1 MILGK
6 YSFGTGDRF
15 SQQGVAQLSAII
27 QAQKQDN
34 CLG

>member
-15 SQQGVAQLSAII
+15 SHQGVAQLSAII
-27 QAQKQDN
+27 QAQ
-34 CLG
+34 